1 MKRTDRA
8 ATGEEAT
15 RRHDYASRLMSVPAP
30 KPTGYYTNARPDLV
44 AALPRPLGR
53 VLDVG
58 CGHGAVG
65 RGLRAAGA
73 TWLAGIEMQPSA
85 AAVAELHYD
94 EVAVGAAETEL
105 DRLTPPFDTICC
117 YDVLEHMGDPYTVL
131 GRLLEVATPG
141 ARLHV
146 SVPNARHISLVRD
159 LVLRGTFGYTEWG
172 HRDSTH
178 LRWFTRRD
186 IVVAIETAGWV
197 DARTSHP
204 ELHRAA
210 LLDRLTRGRTTEFL
224 VGQWYVLATKPA

>member
-1 MKRTDRA
+1 
-8 ATGEEAT
+8 
-15 RRHDYASRLMSVPAP
+15 MSVSDL
-30 KPTGYYTNARPDLV
+30 KPTGYYANARPDLV

-53 VLDVG
+53 ALDVG
-58 CGHGAVG
+58 CGQGAVG
-65 RGLRAAGA
+65 HGLRAAGA

-85 AAVAELHYD
+85 AVVAQQHYD

-105 DRLTPPFDTICC
+105 EHLTPPFDTICC

-131 GRLLEVATPG
+131 RRLLGVAAPG
-141 ARLHV
+141 AHLHV
-146 SVPNARHISLVRD
+146 SVPNARHLSLVRD

-186 IVVAIETAGWV
+186 IVTAIEAAGWT

-204 ELHRAA
+204 ALHRAA
-210 LLDRLTRGRTTEFL
+210 PLDRLTGGRSTEFL
-224 VGQWYVLATKPA
+224 VGQWYVLAAKPA